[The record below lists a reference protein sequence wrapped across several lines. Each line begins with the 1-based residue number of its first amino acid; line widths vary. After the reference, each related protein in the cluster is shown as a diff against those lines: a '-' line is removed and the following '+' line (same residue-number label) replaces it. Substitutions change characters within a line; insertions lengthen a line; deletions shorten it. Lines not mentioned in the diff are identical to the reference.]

1 MKTRVLSIC
10 VALPLFLA
18 AVFLT
23 PAWGLAILYAAV
35 AALAQHEILHATG
48 IVKNKPVVV
57 IAMVCASAV
66 PFWVLWGLKPL
77 PALIALFVLVVVLFL
92 IRMVDGTYTFAQ
104 IGATLFSIVIPPLF
118 LSLALLIRIREGWR
132 YMILLPFLAAWMSDT
147 GAFFAGTYLGKH
159 KLCVKISPKKTIE
172 GAFGGVIGGIIGG
185 ILYWLVVTYICDR
198 SVSIVF
204 LMLLG
209 ALGSVFAQIG
219 DLMFS
224 AIKREYGLKDYGTI
238 MPGHGGALDRVDSAV
253 LTTPLTVILLS
264 LMPFFV

>member
-1 MKTRVLSIC
+1 MRRAAAFSGQWS
-10 VALPLFLA
+10 FLRPPGA
-18 AVFLT
+18 GHTLR
-23 PAWGLAILYAAV
+23 GGGR
-35 AALAQHEILHATG
+35 LAQHEILHATG

-147 GAFFAGTYLGKH
+147 GAFLQEHTLENTSCA
-159 KLCVKISPKKTIE
+159 
-172 GAFGGVIGGIIGG
+172 
-185 ILYWLVVTYICDR
+185 
-198 SVSIVF
+198 
-204 LMLLG
+204 
-209 ALGSVFAQIG
+209 
-219 DLMFS
+219 
-224 AIKREYGLKDYGTI
+224 
-238 MPGHGGALDRVDSAV
+238 
-253 LTTPLTVILLS
+253 
-264 LMPFFV
+264 